1 MTMENNE
8 LVEGCENLTNALNQI
23 ETSVEQL
30 CATPAEYDSLLRP
43 VVDAIAMASRLAGRA
58 TVNFKEQAKQNNN
71 NQGGKMSETWIDL
84 QSGTYGCA
92 SDLVTVE
99 NNDEVDFEGWSDS
112 MIIEYGKTNGTHLPN
127 AD

>member
-1 MTMENNE
+1 
-8 LVEGCENLTNALNQI
+8 
-23 ETSVEQL
+23 
-30 CATPAEYDSLLRP
+30 
-43 VVDAIAMASRLAGRA
+43 
-58 TVNFKEQAKQNNN
+58 
-71 NQGGKMSETWIDL
+71 MSETWIDL